1 MIIERNKD
9 EVVFRL
15 SGNINI
21 DDLQDMTDLFE
32 FKEISKKSKA
42 TQKDVDKL
50 VKTIKKG
57 RWEKTKNEL
66 GL

>member
-1 MIIERNKD
+1 MIIERNQG

-15 SGNINI
+15 PGDMNV

-32 FKEISKKSKA
+32 FMEISRKSKA

-57 RWEKTKNEL
+57 RWERTRNDL
-66 GL
+66 DL

>member
-66 GL
+66 NL

>member
-9 EVVFRL
+9 EVIFRL

-32 FKEISKKSKA
+32 FKEIAEKSKA
-42 TQKDVDKL
+42 TQKEVDKL
-50 VKTIKKG
+50 VKIIKKG
-57 RWEKTKNEL
+57 RWEKAKDKL